1 MVRWHSATLKS
12 AVALGALTSLL
23 VGSGAGVRWG
33 DLTAMLSALT
43 GLF

>member
-12 AVALGALTSLL
+12 AIAIGALTSLL

-33 DLTAMLSALT
+33 DIQQLLSS
-43 GLF
+43 LF